1 MLALVRNCNI
11 QEVRVLHKC
20 ANPACLVPFRKLSQG
35 KLFLV
40 ETEPLEGSELRRAH
54 WRGQPS
60 HRIEYYW
67 LCDQCAFALTLS
79 YEKGRGVV
87 TVPRPE
93 VANKRPA
100 VAARA
105 KQVPHN
111 ASTRTEQSA

>member
-1 MLALVRNCNI
+1 
-11 QEVRVLHKC
+11 VLHKC

-40 ETEPLEGSELRRAH
+40 ETEPLHGSELRRAH
-54 WRGQPS
+54 WRGQAS

-87 TVPRPE
+87 TVPRPDL
-93 VANKRPA
+93 AKNRL
-100 VAARA
+100 AAA
-105 KQVPHN
+105 AHTKEVPHN
-111 ASTRTEQSA
+111 ASNLTEQSA

>member
-1 MLALVRNCNI
+1 M
-11 QEVRVLHKC
+11 LHKC
-20 ANPACLVPFRKLSQG
+20 ANPACLSPFRKLSQG

-40 ETEPLEGSELRRAH
+40 ETEPLEGSEARRAH
-54 WRGQPS
+54 WRGQSS

-93 VANKRPA
+93 VARRMP
-100 VAARA
+100 VAAVRE
-105 KQVPHN
+105 VETPN
-111 ASTRTEQSA
+111 SESRPSEQSA

>member
-1 MLALVRNCNI
+1 M
-11 QEVRVLHKC
+11 LHKC
-20 ANPACLVPFRKLSQG
+20 ANPVCLVPFRKLRQG

-79 YEKGRGVV
+79 YERGRGVV
-87 TVPRPE
+87 TLPRPE
-93 VANKRPA
+93 VSPKKPA
-100 VAARA
+100 AASRAREVA
-105 KQVPHN
+105 HN
-111 ASTRTEQSA
+111 ASSRTDQSA